1 MQIQDVMMHLLLKQP
16 FYGYAAASIS
26 PVESREAAKISMVTM
41 PSLKI
46 IYNREWFE
54 SLSDQH
60 AVGVVIHE
68 LLHLILL
75 HPVRRDGRERSLW
88 VIACDMAVNE
98 HIDESLLPKDYITV
112 EKIGK
117 EIKEVLPRSK
127 SAEFYYGILSENE
140 EKLSFVGSDKEIKIM
155 LKSGLEL
162 KANNSVEDDSSEV
175 NKSAF
180 ISTVSELVQQAR
192 AEGEVPGSV
201 SGYIEEEYK
210 AHEINWRNVLK
221 RFLTGRGRVSTGKT
235 YKKESKRYENMPGN
249 KRTTGTAVL
258 LALDESGSISG
269 KQIGKFYN
277 ELLQIKNIT
286 GVTIS
291 VTQFDT
297 GCTRPV
303 PVEMYLKNKERAK
316 NGGTDFRPIFELADK
331 MKIHL
336 VIIFTDGDGI
346 VPEHV
351 NQKVLWFLT
360 KGGKRPA
367 QFGNYIEF
375 G

>member
-1 MQIQDVMMHLLLKQP
+1 LLKQP

-192 AEGEVPGSV
+192 AEGEVL
-201 SGYIEEEYK
+201 
-210 AHEINWRNVLK
+210 VL
-221 RFLTGRGRVSTGKT
+221 
-235 YKKESKRYENMPGN
+235 
-249 KRTTGTAVL
+249 
-258 LALDESGSISG
+258 
-269 KQIGKFYN
+269 
-277 ELLQIKNIT
+277 
-286 GVTIS
+286 
-291 VTQFDT
+291 
-297 GCTRPV
+297 
-303 PVEMYLKNKERAK
+303 
-316 NGGTDFRPIFELADK
+316 
-331 MKIHL
+331 
-336 VIIFTDGDGI
+336 
-346 VPEHV
+346 
-351 NQKVLWFLT
+351 
-360 KGGKRPA
+360 
-367 QFGNYIEF
+367 
-375 G
+375 